1 MMNKIRQSLSKLFL
15 PGIRLKRWLLLM
27 MVGLVLLI
35 LFFMSTFGKAV
46 AKVFDFFQNK
56 LAWVFSLNEVS
67 SSGKLVVKLI
77 LLIIGLVC
85 LYLGA
90 KHLFRILIDALMPEK
105 KGKIAHLLY
114 KCSELNQGK
123 NVVVIGGG
131 TGLNSILTGLKR
143 YTNNITAIITI
154 ADEGRSSRI
163 LRNEFGILPPGDI
176 RNCLVALSDSGPLMA
191 KLLQYRFKKG
201 EGLKGHPLG
210 NLLIAGMTDIAGGD
224 FEKGL
229 EELERIL
236 AIRGKVLPVS
246 VGKTSLCAVLE
257 NGKTIREEPHVEEH
271 KTKYKSEIKKL
282 FLDPSVSVTQK
293 TRSAIRGADLIVLG
307 PGSLYTSILPNI
319 LVKGVVDA
327 VKEAKNKNRNGKRA
341 KVAYVCNVMTQP
353 GETDHYTASDH
364 VEKMVKYLG
373 EGILDY
379 VILNDEQA
387 PEKLYEKYKKEGAQR
402 VKFDKESLR
411 GFEEQ
416 YKVKVVPAKLMTK
429 ENLLRHDPDKLA
441 RAVLEL
447 V

>member
-1 MMNKIRQSLSKLFL
+1 MMNKILTSLSKLFL
-15 PGIRLKRWLLLM
+15 PGIRLKRWLLVM
-27 MVGLVLLI
+27 IIGLVSLI

-46 AKVFDFFQNK
+46 ANVFDFLESK
-56 LAWVFSLNEVS
+56 LALIFSLGNM
-67 SSGKLVVKLI
+67 GGGQKLLVKVAL
-77 LLIIGLVC
+77 LLIGLGC
-85 LYLGA
+85 LYLGT
-90 KHLFRILIDALMPEK
+90 KHIVGRLIDALMPEK

-114 KCSELNQGK
+114 KSSELNQGK

-131 TGLNSILTGLKR
+131 TGLNSILTGLKQ

-163 LRNEFGILPPGDI
+163 LRNEFGMLPPGDF

-191 KLLQYRFKKG
+191 KLLQYRFQKG
-201 EGLKGHPLG
+201 KGLKGHPLG
-210 NLLIAGMTDIAGGD
+210 NLLITAMTHLTGD

-229 EELERIL
+229 EEIEKIL
-236 AIRGKVLPVS
+236 SIRGKVLPVS
-246 VGKTSLCAVLE
+246 LGKTSLCAVLE
-257 NGKTIREEPHVEEH
+257 NGKTIREEPNVEEH

-282 FLDPSVSVTQK
+282 FLDPPVAITS
-293 TRSAIRGADLIVLG
+293 RAREAIRSADLIVLG

-327 VKEAKNKNRNGKRA
+327 IKEAKRGNAKTKGA

-353 GETDHYTASDH
+353 GETDYYTASDH
-364 VEKMVKYLG
+364 VEHMVQYLG
-373 EGILDY
+373 ERVLDT
-379 VILNDEQA
+379 VILNDEKA
-387 PEKLYEKYKKEGAQR
+387 PEQLYEKYKKEGAQR
-402 VKFDKESLR
+402 VKFDKESLH

-416 YKVKVVPAKLMTK
+416 YHIKVVLAKLMTK

-441 RAVLEL
+441 RTVLEL